1 MLRDRTQAAIRS
13 GEYVID
19 LPGFRWY
26 SIADIVEESNIM
38 ELSWLMKLR
47 IAAVAAVGAA
57 LIYGVGWRLAGS
69 PDRVGD
75 MAYGSAAPL
84 VALAF
89 VAGLIGYFVSWPYGR
104 EIGILAAPSGLAVW
118 AFRSASMANLI
129 QQSPTTAQ
137 RQELVAS
144 LRFEPLFW
152 LVVVAAGFAGVLL
165 GQKLRPS
172 LKLKELKE
180 EPDSSPAKYLNALA
194 ALAGSAVIAQFC
206 VKICA
211 QDIRM
216 SDNGLGPVVA
226 QPAAAQIAFAV
237 LVSFG
242 VAAFAVKKFLNVG
255 YVWPALATAL
265 VTAFGMYNYAKNVQ
279 YLAKAWPAAFFTDAV
294 ASVLPVQMVAFGALG
309 SVAGYWMAIR
319 YVYWRKHEMN

>member
-1 MLRDRTQAAIRS
+1 
-13 GEYVID
+13 
-19 LPGFRWY
+19 
-26 SIADIVEESNIM
+26 M

-57 LIYGVGWRLAGS
+57 LIYGVGWQLAGS
-69 PDRVGD
+69 PDRTGD

-104 EIGILAAPSGLAVW
+104 EIGILAAPFGLAVW
-118 AFRSASMANLI
+118 AFRSGSMANLI

-144 LRFEPLFW
+144 LRFEPIFW

-180 EPDSSPAKYLNALA
+180 EPDSSSSKYLNALA

-216 SDNGLGPVVA
+216 SDNGLGHVVA
-226 QPAAAQIAFAV
+226 QPVAAQIAFAV
-237 LVSFG
+237 LISFG
-242 VAAFAVKKFLNVG
+242 VAAFAVKKFLNVS

-279 YLAKAWPAAFFTDAV
+279 YLAEAWPAAFFSDAV

>member
-1 MLRDRTQAAIRS
+1 
-13 GEYVID
+13 
-19 LPGFRWY
+19 
-26 SIADIVEESNIM
+26 
-38 ELSWLMKLR
+38 MKLR

-57 LIYGVGWRLAGS
+57 LIYGVGWQLAGS

-75 MAYGSAAPL
+75 MAYGSAASL

-104 EIGILAAPSGLAVW
+104 EIGIMAAPFGLAVW
-118 AFRSASMANLI
+118 AFRSGSMANLI

-144 LRFEPLFW
+144 LRFEPVFW

-180 EPDSSPAKYLNALA
+180 ESDSSPAKYLNALA

-216 SDNGLGPVVA
+216 SDNGLGSVVA
-226 QPAAAQIAFAV
+226 QPATAQIAFAV

-242 VAAFAVKKFLNVG
+242 VAAFAVKKFLNVS

-279 YLAKAWPAAFFTDAV
+279 YLAKAWPAAFFSDAV

>member
-1 MLRDRTQAAIRS
+1 
-13 GEYVID
+13 
-19 LPGFRWY
+19 
-26 SIADIVEESNIM
+26 M

-47 IAAVAAVGAA
+47 IAAVATVGAA
-57 LIYGVGWRLAGS
+57 LIYGVGWQLAGS

-118 AFRSASMANLI
+118 AFRSDSMANLI

-137 RQELVAS
+137 RQELVAA
-144 LRFEPLFW
+144 LRFEPVFW

-172 LKLKELKE
+172 LKLEELKE
-180 EPDSSPAKYLNALA
+180 EPDASPAKYLNALA

-216 SDNGLGPVVA
+216 SDNGLGSVVA
-226 QPAAAQIAFAV
+226 QPAPAQIAFAV

-242 VAAFAVKKFLNVG
+242 VAAFAVKKFLNVS

-279 YLAKAWPAAFFTDAV
+279 YLAQAWPAAFFNDAI

>member
-1 MLRDRTQAAIRS
+1 
-13 GEYVID
+13 
-19 LPGFRWY
+19 
-26 SIADIVEESNIM
+26 M

-57 LIYGVGWRLAGS
+57 LIYGAGLHLAGS
-69 PDRVGD
+69 SDRIGD
-75 MAYGSAAPL
+75 MAYGRAAPL
-84 VALAF
+84 VPLAF
-89 VAGLIGYFVSWPYGR
+89 LAGLIGYFVSWPYGR

-118 AFRSASMANLI
+118 AFRSGSMANLI
-129 QQSPTTAQ
+129 QQDPTATQ

-144 LRFEPLFW
+144 LRFEPVFW
-152 LVVVAAGFAGVLL
+152 LIVVAAGFAGVLL
-165 GQKLRPS
+165 AQRIRPS
-172 LKLKELKE
+172 LKLKESKE
-180 EPDSSPAKYLNALA
+180 EPDSSAAKHLNAVV

-206 VKICA
+206 VRISA

-216 SDNGLGPVVA
+216 SDNGLGSVTA

-242 VAAFAVKKFLNVG
+242 VAAFVVKKFLNVS
-255 YVWPALATAL
+255 YLWPALATAL
-265 VTAFGMYNYAKNVQ
+265 VTAFGMHTYAKNVQ
-279 YLAKAWPAAFFTDAV
+279 YLAQAWPAAFFSDAV